1 MLWLYLFV
9 LGTAQNSIGQAFRY
23 KHSNDL
29 GLGTN
34 QHGRPMAGYS
44 LLKGKKTAIR
54 SLHQPT
60 WETHDWLI
68 APCNVSH
75 IPMMVHTGPMGSGFS
90 LGRGGFS
97 VVSAFCSCRVG

>member
-44 LLKGKKTAIR
+44 LLKGKNRDKILA
-54 SLHQPT
+54 PT
-60 WETHDWLI
+60 
-68 APCNVSH
+68 N
-75 IPMMVHTGPMGSGFS
+75 MGDP
-90 LGRGGFS
+90 
-97 VVSAFCSCRVG
+97 